1 MVYAPSTRLRTD
13 GCVGKEDGV
22 TECSFTVG
30 SWTHHSSH
38 LKLMSS
44 GILFYIY
51 RQHPKYEIVA
61 LSDVQDLDKHPCC
74 VEK

>member
-1 MVYAPSTRLRTD
+1 MVSRSVPLRWALGHITL
-13 GCVGKEDGV
+13 VI
-22 TECSFTVG
+22 
-30 SWTHHSSH
+30 

-61 LSDVQDLDKHPCC
+61 SSDVQDLDKYPCC